1 MYLIEQNTRGRI
13 FINEFLLIKMSKKR
27 VYQND
32 NFKFINAKLLD
43 TGLEVIIKPISDYKL
58 EDINLLKETLKNEY
72 ASINVDFKQVNI
84 KLI

>member
-27 VYQND
+27 VCQNN